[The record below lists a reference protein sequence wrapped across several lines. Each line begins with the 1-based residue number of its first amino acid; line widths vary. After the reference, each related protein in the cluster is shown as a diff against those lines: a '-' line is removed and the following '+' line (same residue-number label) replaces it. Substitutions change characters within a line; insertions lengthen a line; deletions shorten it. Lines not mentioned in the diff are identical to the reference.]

1 MSAPIP
7 IIDLFAGPGGLGEGF
22 ASLKDDR
29 GQPAFRIGLS
39 IEMESS
45 AHNTLTLRAVFRQ
58 LRETAA
64 MRAYYDYVRGRV
76 TLNEFRSIPAVAAAF
91 ERAHV
96 EARRYELGET
106 DQRLIDA
113 EIRAAL
119 GGEQSWVLIGGPPC
133 QAYSLAGRSRRAND
147 KTFGEDK
154 KHFLYREYLRIINVH
169 RPAIFVMENVKGLL
183 SSQHSGA
190 GMFPK
195 IMKDLSRPSK
205 GLEYEIRSFVNQD
218 AGFGLTPGNYVV
230 EAERFGVP
238 QTRHR
243 VILLGVRR
251 NCDFGPHD
259 LLVPVPEPITVRSL
273 LDECVDRRWQATY
286 ADTTYQP

>member
-1 MSAPIP
+1 
-7 IIDLFAGPGGLGEGF
+7 
-22 ASLKDDR
+22 
-29 GQPAFRIGLS
+29 
-39 IEMESS
+39 
-45 AHNTLTLRAVFRQ
+45 
-58 LRETAA
+58 
-64 MRAYYDYVRGRV
+64 
-76 TLNEFRSIPAVAAAF
+76 
-91 ERAHV
+91 
-96 EARRYELGET
+96 
-106 DQRLIDA
+106 
-113 EIRAAL
+113 
-119 GGEQSWVLIGGPPC
+119 
-133 QAYSLAGRSRRAND
+133 
-147 KTFGEDK
+147 
-154 KHFLYREYLRIINVH
+154 
-169 RPAIFVMENVKGLL
+169 
-183 SSQHSGA
+183 
-190 GMFPK
+190 MFPK